1 MSVNRQ
7 VTMIR
12 AGLLFSTLSIF
23 PALLGW
29 YQLWFG
35 LTPAQE
41 INVAIALV
49 VSYLW
54 VTELI
59 PLYVTGFL
67 VLFLELIWLIP
78 GWGPGAPKTI
88 TFLSCYF
95 SETILLFLGGFVISS
110 AIRFYGLD
118 VSIASFVIKNTKGS
132 VFFLVL
138 SLGFA
143 TASLSCFMNN
153 TATAAMMLGLV
164 SSMMKSLEESSPLRK
179 SILFMVPFSA
189 NLGGIGTPVGTL
201 PNVIGIAYLQ
211 EKGFQIGFL
220 DWMAFA
226 FPVFILSVL
235 LLAGILYI
243 VYLKKET
250 GIQSIQRIQVQEPNS
265 NHSRKK
271 RYLSIFVILI
281 TIIGW
286 ITSDW
291 HGISNGTVA
300 LFPVI
305 VFFGFSLLDLN
316 EFRNLSWDV
325 LILMGGGIALGKAFE
340 ETGLAKHFVSL
351 FMLGDSSQLGLF
363 LFFSLLSLLLSCF
376 LSNTSVANLILPITM
391 GLPTDLIL
399 PAAIGA
405 TIGASLAMPLPV
417 STPPNALAF
426 SYGGIR
432 SLEMV
437 KIGGTISILAWV
449 IFTLV
454 GGLILHQLS
463 IVDFSNF

>member
-1 MSVNRQ
+1 
-7 VTMIR
+7 MIR
-12 AGLLFSTLSIF
+12 AGILFSTLSIF
-23 PALLGW
+23 PAIFGW
-29 YQLWFG
+29 YQVWLG

-41 INVAIALV
+41 INLAIALV
-49 VSYLW
+49 VSFLW
-54 VTELI
+54 ITELF

-78 GWGPGAPKTI
+78 SWGPGAPKTI

-110 AIRFYGLD
+110 AISFYGLD
-118 VSIASFVIKNTKGS
+118 ATIASFVIKKTKGS
-132 VFFLVL
+132 AFLLVL

-143 TASLSCFMNN
+143 TAFLSCFMNN

-164 SSMMKSLEESSPLRK
+164 SSMMKSLEETSPLRK

-211 EKGFQIGFL
+211 EKGFHIGFL
-220 DWMAFA
+220 DWMVFA
-226 FPVFILSVL
+226 FPVFLLSVL
-235 LLAGILYI
+235 ALSGILYI
-243 VYLKKET
+243 VYLKKEKENSSLHLI
-250 GIQSIQRIQVQEPNS
+250 GIQEETFTHPQ
-265 NHSRKK
+265 KK
-271 RYLSIFVILI
+271 RMISVVVILV
-281 TIIGW
+281 TILGW
-286 ITSDW
+286 VSSDW
-291 HGISNGTVA
+291 HGISNGTIA

-305 VFFGFSLLDLN
+305 VFFGFSLLDLQ
-316 EFRNLSWDV
+316 EFKKLPWDV

-340 ETGLAKHFVSL
+340 ETGLAKHFVSIFL
-351 FMLGDSSQLGLF
+351 LGESGQLGLF
-363 LFFSLLSLLLSCF
+363 LFFSLLSLFLSCF

-391 GLPTDLIL
+391 GLPGELIL

-437 KIGGTISILAWV
+437 KIGGSISIVAW
-449 IFTLV
+449 ILFTVV
-454 GGLILHQLS
+454 GGFLLHQMQ
-463 IVDFSNF
+463 IVDFSQF

>member
-1 MSVNRQ
+1 MSGNRQ

-12 AGLLFSTLSIF
+12 AGILFSILSVF
-23 PALLGW
+23 PAIFGW
-29 YQLWFG
+29 YQDWLG

-41 INVAIALV
+41 INLAIALV
-49 VSYLW
+49 VSFLW

-59 PLYVTGFL
+59 PLYATGFL

-88 TFLSCYF
+88 VFLSCYF

-110 AIRFYGLD
+110 AISSYGLD
-118 VSIASFVIKNTKGS
+118 AAIARFVIKNTNGS
-132 VFFLVL
+132 AFLLVL

-143 TASLSCFMNN
+143 TAFLSCFMNN

-164 SSMMKSLEESSPLRK
+164 SSMMKSLDETSPLRK

-226 FPVFILSVL
+226 TPVFVFSVFALS
-235 LLAGILYI
+235 GILYI
-243 VYLKKET
+243 VYLRMEKS
-250 GIQSIQRIQVQEPNS
+250 IQSIRFIQMQEEDISISSPK
-265 NHSRKK
+265 RK
-271 RYLSIFVILI
+271 LSILVIGI
-281 TIIGW
+281 TIFGW

-291 HGISNGTVA
+291 HGVSNGTVA

-305 VFFGFSLLDLN
+305 VFFGSSLLDLK

-340 ETGLAKHFVSL
+340 ETGLAKHFVGM
-351 FMLGDSSQLGLF
+351 FMLGESSQFGLF
-363 LFFSLLSLLLSCF
+363 LFFSILSLLLSCF

-391 GLPTDLIL
+391 GLPSDLIL

-432 SLEMV
+432 SFEMV
-437 KIGGTISILAWV
+437 KIGGSISIVAWTLFV
-449 IFTLV
+449 IV
-454 GGLILHQLS
+454 GGLILNQLQ

>member
-1 MSVNRQ
+1 MSIKRQ

-23 PALLGW
+23 PAIFGL
-29 YQLWFG
+29 YQSWLG

-41 INVAIALV
+41 INLAIALV
-49 VSYLW
+49 VSFLW

-67 VLFLELIWLIP
+67 VLFLELVWLIP

-110 AIRFYGLD
+110 AISFYGLD
-118 VSIASFVIKNTKGS
+118 VTIAKFVIKNTKGS
-132 VFFLVL
+132 AFLLVL

-143 TASLSCFMNN
+143 TAFLSCWMNN

-164 SSMMKSLEESSPLRK
+164 SSMMKSLDENSPLRK

-235 LLAGILYI
+235 ALAGILYI
-243 VYLKKET
+243 VYLKKEKS
-250 GIQSIQRIQVQEPNS
+250 IQSIRLIQVQEENTS
-265 NHSRKK
+265 VSSQRK
-271 RYLSIFVILI
+271 LISIVIILI
-281 TIIGW
+281 TILGW
-286 ITSDW
+286 ISSDW

-305 VFFGFSLLDLN
+305 VFFGFSLLDLK

-340 ETGLAKHFVSL
+340 ETGLAKHFVTL
-351 FMLGDSSQLGLF
+351 LMLGDSSQLGLF
-363 LFFSLLSLLLSCF
+363 LFFSILSLFLSCF

-437 KIGGTISILAWV
+437 KIGGSISIVAWV
-449 IFTLV
+449 FFTVV
-454 GGLILHQLS
+454 GGFLLHQLH
-463 IVDFSNF
+463 IVDFSKF

>member
-12 AGLLFSTLSIF
+12 AGLLFSILSIF
-23 PALLGW
+23 PAFLGW

-41 INVAIALV
+41 INLAIALL
-49 VSYLW
+49 VSFLW

-67 VLFLELIWLIP
+67 VLFLELIWLLP

-118 VSIASFVIKNTKGS
+118 ATIARFVIKNTKGS
-132 VFFLVL
+132 AFLLVL
-138 SLGFA
+138 SMGFA
-143 TASLSCFMNN
+143 TAFLSCFMNN

-164 SSMMKSLEESSPLRK
+164 SSMMKSLDESSPLRK

-235 LLAGILYI
+235 ILAGILYI
-243 VYLKKET
+243 VYLKKESS
-250 GIQSIQRIQVQEPNS
+250 IQSIRLLQVHEENQFVS
-265 NHSRKK
+265 SKK
-271 RYLSIFVILI
+271 RSVSIVVIFI
-281 TIIGW
+281 TILGW
-286 ITSDW
+286 ISSDW
-291 HGISNGTVA
+291 HGVSNGTVA

-305 VFFGFSLLDLN
+305 VFFGFSLLDLK

-340 ETGLAKHFVSL
+340 ETGLAKHFVTM
-351 FMLGDSSQLGLF
+351 FMLGESSQFSLF
-363 LFFSLLSLLLSCF
+363 LFFSILSLVLSCF
-376 LSNTSVANLILPITM
+376 LSNTSVANLVLPITM
-391 GLPTDLIL
+391 GLPAELIL

-437 KIGGTISILAWV
+437 KIGGSISILSWIV
-449 IFTLV
+449 FTVV
-454 GGLILHQLS
+454 GGLILNQLQ

>member
-12 AGLLFSTLSIF
+12 AGLLFSILSIF
-23 PALLGW
+23 PAIFGW
-29 YQLWFG
+29 YQNWLG

-41 INVAIALV
+41 INLAIALL
-49 VSYLW
+49 VSFLW
-54 VTELI
+54 ITELI

-110 AIRFYGLD
+110 AISFYGLD
-118 VSIASFVIKNTKGS
+118 STIASFVIKKTKGS
-132 VFFLVL
+132 AYLLVL
-138 SLGFA
+138 SLGMA
-143 TASLSCFMNN
+143 TAFLSCFMNN

-164 SSMMKSLEESSPLRK
+164 SSMMKSLEEGSPLRK

-211 EKGFQIGFL
+211 EKGFPIGFL
-220 DWMAFA
+220 EWMAFA
-226 FPVFILSVL
+226 FPVFLVSVFALS
-235 LLAGILYI
+235 GILYI
-243 VYLKKET
+243 VYLKKEKGNSSLHLI
-250 GIQSIQRIQVQEPNS
+250 GIQDSTNS
-265 NHSRKK
+265 FPKNK
-271 RYLSIFVILI
+271 RNLSIFVILV
-281 TIIGW
+281 TILGW
-286 ITSDW
+286 ISSDW

-305 VFFGFSLLDLN
+305 VFFGFSLLDLK

-351 FMLGDSSQLGLF
+351 FLLGESSQLSLF
-363 LFFSLLSLLLSCF
+363 LFFSILSLLLSCF

-391 GLPTDLIL
+391 GLPGDLIL

-432 SLEMV
+432 SIEMV
-437 KIGGTISILAWV
+437 KIGGSISIVAWIV
-449 IFTLV
+449 FTFL
-454 GGLILHQLS
+454 GGFLLHHLQ
-463 IVDFSNF
+463 IVDFSQF